1 MMGIIIVILFVLQ
14 AVNLFFLFS
23 NKKIFIKEKVKGI
36 VLKELPK
43 DAKFKDA
50 QSDYQIVYDILE
62 SIKLE
67 DWKIKIE
74 EDSNYRDRK
83 WELHS
88 NSNDGSIKIMCRIRM
103 YQNSDDSTEVRLSN
117 FIIRT
122 DTDSLSFT
130 KEDSISNDIIIFF
143 WDYIIKEKESYRE
156 EVIKSYQS
164 SIDNISSKLKTLKR
178 SKRLESILQNESN

>member
-1 MMGIIIVILFVLQ
+1 MGIIIVILFVLQ

-74 EDSNYRDRK
+74 EDYRDRK

-88 NSNDGSIKIMCRIRM
+88 NSND
-103 YQNSDDSTEVRLSN
+103 
-117 FIIRT
+117 
-122 DTDSLSFT
+122 
-130 KEDSISNDIIIFF
+130 
-143 WDYIIKEKESYRE
+143 
-156 EVIKSYQS
+156 QS